1 MDNAE
6 SGFDFAM
13 PDQFS
18 DESDIG
24 AVFQKMSGKSAYRSI
39 LFVGS
44 SVFLH

>member
-44 SVFLH
+44 SVFFH